1 MLASTRGHLRFA
13 AGRSAAAIADL
24 RQAVALSRELQI
36 TNPMGA
42 SWRSALALMLARSQ
56 LDEALNL
63 VDAEL
68 MDARRSGQPRR
79 IGVALRA
86 LGVLEPHRDAGRA
99 HLEEAVTLLSC
110 SPARLEHARALVELG
125 ADRRRRGER
134 AAARAPLREGL
145 DLAVRAGALRLAERA
160 RTELAAAGARPR
172 REFWTGRDALTP
184 SELRVARMAAEGRTS
199 QEIAQALFVTT
210 KTIDT
215 HLNHI
220 YAKLSINSRRQ
231 LASALAS
238 EPS

>member
-1 MLASTRGHLRFA
+1 M
-13 AGRSAAAIADL
+13 
-24 RQAVALSRELQI
+24 
-36 TNPMGA
+36 
-42 SWRSALALMLARSQ
+42 
-56 LDEALNL
+56 
-63 VDAEL
+63 
-68 MDARRSGQPRR
+68 
-79 IGVALRA
+79 
-86 LGVLEPHRDAGRA
+86 
-99 HLEEAVTLLSC
+99 
-110 SPARLEHARALVELG
+110 ELG

-231 LASALAS
+231 LASALRG
-238 EPS
+238 EP

>member
-1 MLASTRGHLRFA
+1 MVFLSHRFRRTATVST
-13 AGRSAAAIADL
+13 STI
-24 RQAVALSRELQI
+24 
-36 TNPMGA
+36 
-42 SWRSALALMLARSQ
+42 
-56 LDEALNL
+56 
-63 VDAEL
+63 
-68 MDARRSGQPRR
+68 SGTATSP
-79 IGVALRA
+79 
-86 LGVLEPHRDAGRA
+86 
-99 HLEEAVTLLSC
+99 
-110 SPARLEHARALVELG
+110 PARLERARTLVELG
-125 ADRRRRGER
+125 ADRRRRGQR

-160 RTELAAAGARPR
+160 RTELAATGARPR

-231 LASALAS
+231 LDSALAG